1 MRSAFMF
8 VLAATVC
15 LSLLCTSCSE
25 DQVGVP
31 VTPQDSQIVID
42 PEPDSIDAPWL
53 ITGPGG
59 FSRSGNGDI
68 TLSDLGLGDY
78 TLTWG
83 AVTGWNPPD
92 PATATRALQADV
104 TLVFSGAYIVRPHT
118 ITIDPVPDTVDTTW
132 QLTGPD
138 GYSLIDG
145 GNLTL
150 PDMEP
155 GDYTM
160 TWGTATGWS
169 APIPAVQSQT
179 LDAGGSLTFT
189 STYDVLLDLQEIQP
203 GAFEMGS
210 PPSEPGR
217 EDDETSHPVTLTR
230 GYWMATQEVTEWL
243 WRAVMGGASTSS
255 RLPKTSVDWFD
266 AIAFCNE
273 LSLMKGLTPAYSL
286 VGDDW
291 TWDREADGY
300 RLPTEAEWE
309 YACRAGSTTALANG
323 PLTVLECDPLDPNL
337 DAIAWYRCNSGTN
350 ENFFR
355 HDVGLK
361 QANAW
366 GLFDMNGNVFE
377 WCWDWYG
384 SYQEEP
390 ATDPSGPTTGHYRVI
405 RGGDFTARARDCRSA
420 HRYPYYLEWPIHSIG
435 LRIVRS
441 AGN

>member
-1 MRSAFMF
+1 MRPAFVF
-8 VLAATVC
+8 VLAAAVC
-15 LSLLCTSCSE
+15 LSLLCASCSE
-25 DQVGVP
+25 DKVGSP
-31 VTPQDSQIVID
+31 VAPSASQIVID
-42 PEPDSIDAPWL
+42 PDPDSIDAPWQ

-59 FSRSGNGDI
+59 FSRSGNGD
-68 TLSDLGLGDY
+68 TALPDMDLGDY

-92 PATATRALQADV
+92 PATATRTLQADA
-104 TLVFSGAYIVRPHT
+104 TLAFSGTYVVRPRT

-132 QLTGPD
+132 QLTGPG
-138 GYSLIDG
+138 GYDLVGS

-155 GDYTM
+155 GDYTL
-160 TWGTATGWS
+160 TWGTAAGWS
-169 APIPAVQSQT
+169 APVPAAEMQS
-179 LDAGGSLTFT
+179 LEAAGSLTFT

-203 GAFEMGS
+203 GAFVMGS
-210 PPSEPGR
+210 PSSEPGR
-217 EDDETSHPVTLTR
+217 GDDETSHPVTLTR
-230 GYWMATQEVTEWL
+230 GYWMATHEVTEWL

-255 RLPKTSVDWFD
+255 RLPKASMDWFD

-286 VGDDW
+286 VDDVW
-291 TWDREADGY
+291 TWDREADGF

-309 YACRAGSTTALANG
+309 YACRAGSTSALANG
-323 PLTVLECDPLDPNL
+323 PLTALECEPADPNL
-337 DAIAWYRCNSGTN
+337 DAMAWYRCNSGAGD
-350 ENFFR
+350 NFFR

-366 GLFDMNGNVFE
+366 GLLDMNGNVCE

-384 SYQEEP
+384 SYPEEP
-390 ATDPSGPTTGHYRVI
+390 ATDPDGPATGHYRVI

-420 HRYPYYLEWPIHSIG
+420 HRYPYYLEWPIQSIG